1 MVITFDGQFLL
12 TVSEDG
18 CLLIW
23 KIIDKEGRALKSNR
37 QVVHTEEVLITKAD
51 LEAKVCICV
60 CVRACMCFLS
70 SLIACKQLCGWPV
83 LKA

>member
-18 CLLIW
+18 CMLIW

-37 QVVHTEEVLITKAD
+37 QIVHTEEVLITKAD

-60 CVRACMCFLS
+60 CSIKLN
-70 SLIACKQLCGWPV
+70 
-83 LKA
+83 